1 MPGLTFFS
9 TQAGVGGGRGCPP
22 VEERL
27 PDNDDDDDDDV
38 KDNNTSHVQ

>member
-1 MPGLTFFS
+1 MPDLTFFS
-9 TQAGVGGGRGCPP
+9 TQAGVGGWEGLST

-27 PDNDDDDDDDV
+27 PDNDDDDDDV